1 MIKSRRETKLDSSS
15 KKLGCTANF
24 AAETVEA
31 EHNEMAFSARQKKKK
46 KMLTNPECYTLKM
59 YSSKVTIQLKIQT
72 NKSETGE
79 NFSLLP
85 DTSGRRHCL

>member
-1 MIKSRRETKLDSSS
+1 MMIKSRRETKLDSSS

-46 KMLTNPECYTLKM
+46 NAYQPRMLYFKN
-59 YSSKVTIQLKIQT
+59 V
-72 NKSETGE
+72 
-79 NFSLLP
+79 
-85 DTSGRRHCL
+85 